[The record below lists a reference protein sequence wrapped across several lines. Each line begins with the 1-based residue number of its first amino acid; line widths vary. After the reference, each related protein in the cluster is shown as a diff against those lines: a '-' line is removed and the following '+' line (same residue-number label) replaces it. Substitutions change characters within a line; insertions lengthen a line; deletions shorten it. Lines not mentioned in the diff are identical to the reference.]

1 MPNDPPATSILEL
14 LTHPNP
20 TVSHLTP
27 TNKTNTRGKNWHTP
41 RRLKRWDDFD
51 NFNILEAS
59 FGGHLLQE
67 ARRRGRDFPPYP
79 HTHPEYDCVIR
90 DEDDTR
96 DLLHKWNRTIVNA
109 ALDAIQYELHPA
121 IWCKG
126 KADPPSTKETSEPPP
141 EPEKKR
147 ELPPR
152 KCSAEA
158 KTPKGRSLA
167 RLKPDSG
174 SSWSNPSLPESDAR
188 RRERFPKEYK
198 PARKWESKWMV
209 ERELINDAGEWEKG
223 KSNHNVAMPIRQ
235 AYTYCVKHMCR
246 YGCILTCQ
254 EAFIFRVKPLDK
266 EPVGGSQDPRVLKRQ
281 LTRNGLM
288 EYISIPWDNH
298 SQGEVDGHDTW
309 TVNLALWFVHVLAGN
324 NYEAGWQYG
333 RLEDEKLAASN
344 VSAPRKRNDERI
356 AVFAKGIRDE
366 DEDED
371 EDGDESDG
379 SSDSGESDVTVPFE
393 ISPLMKRKR
402 KVESEDVE
410 GYNLSF
416 TKRQF
421 VEV

>member
-27 TNKTNTRGKNWHTP
+27 NSKTNTRGKNWHFP
-41 RRLKRWDDFD
+41 RQLKRWDDFD
-51 NFNILEAS
+51 NLNVLGAS
-59 FGGHLLQE
+59 FGGHLLQA
-67 ARRRGRDFPPYP
+67 ARRRGRELPPYP
-79 HTHPEYDCVIR
+79 HTHPQYDCVIR

-109 ALDAIQYELHPA
+109 ALDAVQHELHPA

-126 KADPPSTKETSEPPP
+126 KADPASTKEEPEQPA

-152 KCSAEA
+152 KCSTEA
-158 KTPKGRSLA
+158 KTPKAQPLA

-174 SSWSNPSLPESDAR
+174 SSSLDSSSDDR
-188 RRERFPKEYK
+188 HSERFPKEYK
-198 PARKWESKWMV
+198 PARKWKSEWMA
-209 ERELINDAGEWEKG
+209 ERQLINDAGEWEKG
-223 KSNHNVAMPIRQ
+223 KSNHNLAMPIRQ

-254 EAFIFRVKPLDK
+254 EAFIFRVKALGK
-266 EPVGGSQDPRVLKRQ
+266 EPAGASEDPRLLKRQ
-281 LTRNGLM
+281 LAQNGLM

-298 SQGEVDGHDTW
+298 HQGDVEGHDAW

-324 NYEAGWQYG
+324 NYEVGWEYG
-333 RLEDEKLAASN
+333 RLEDERLAASD
-344 VSAPRKRNDERI
+344 APAPTEGRNERI
-356 AVFAKGIRDE
+356 AVFAKGVRDE
-366 DEDED
+366 DEDES
-371 EDGDESDG
+371 EGL
-379 SSDSGESDVTVPFE
+379 SDSGESDVTLPSE
-393 ISPLMKRKR
+393 ISPLIKRKR
-402 KVESEDVE
+402 EPESEDVE